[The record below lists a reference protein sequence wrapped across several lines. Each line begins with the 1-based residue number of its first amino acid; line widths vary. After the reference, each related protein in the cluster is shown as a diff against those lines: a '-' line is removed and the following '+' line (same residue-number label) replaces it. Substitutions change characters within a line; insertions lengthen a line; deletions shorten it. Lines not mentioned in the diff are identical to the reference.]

1 MPTVTVSRSGRR
13 IGGCTPGTIGRNSR
27 LPGALQMICW
37 RRHEPA
43 WDERII
49 SDHELTG
56 FDQSGDQ
63 VTAHF
68 RQRSTGETL
77 NLSPETF

>member
-1 MPTVTVSRSGRR
+1 MILLEAARAGLGDKR
-13 IGGCTPGTIGRNSR
+13 IV
-27 LPGALQMICW
+27 
-37 RRHEPA
+37 
-43 WDERII
+43 

-68 RQRSTGETL
+68 LQRSIGETL
-77 NLSPETF
+77 ETVTGVF